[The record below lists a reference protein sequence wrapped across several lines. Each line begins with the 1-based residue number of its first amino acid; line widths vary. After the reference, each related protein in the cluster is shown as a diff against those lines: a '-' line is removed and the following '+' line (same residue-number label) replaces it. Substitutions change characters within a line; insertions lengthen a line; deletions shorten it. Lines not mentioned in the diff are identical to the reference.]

1 MPKQIALFL
10 DGTRNTDNPFGGI
23 GTSSVHK
30 LYRMTYGLK
39 RYIKGVAADS
49 NDPIEALTGLGTTRK
64 IREAYRF
71 LTHNYVRGDSIF
83 IFGFSRGAFAARSLA
98 GFAFRV
104 GLLLDGNDTPTNL
117 DAAWKAYTKP
127 SPTALRE
134 LQKLLYKI
142 SGHSTPTTERSD
154 LPVHFIGVWDTV
166 SALGGPFKYL
176 PLVAR
181 FGLFHRHEL
190 PPNVNHGRHALAFH
204 EGRRLFE
211 PLLFS
216 KMTDPQ
222 RQTLEQRWF
231 SGAHADVGGGYREPE
246 AGLAQPAFRW
256 MAGEA
261 VGVGFTCN
269 GSAVAQAYVNGSS
282 TIHQEMNVPFI
293 QHRIRPA
300 LEQPYGLLDT
310 TRQSFSI
317 DPSVPVLMPSLA
329 SQYPQW
335 ARPRLLL
342 TDALIQERISQAPL
356 WG

>member
-10 DGTRNTDNPFGGI
+10 DGTRNTDNPSGGV
-23 GTSSVHK
+23 GSSSVHK
-30 LYRMTYGLK
+30 LYRMTHGLK
-39 RYIKGVAADS
+39 KYIKGVAADS
-49 NDPIEALTGLGTTRK
+49 NDPIEALTGFGTTRK

-71 LTHNYVRGDSIF
+71 LTHNYNRGDSIF

-104 GLLLDGNDTPTNL
+104 GLLLDGNDTPANL
-117 DAAWKAYTKP
+117 DAAWNAYTKP
-127 SPTALRE
+127 SLTALRE
-134 LQKLLYKI
+134 LQKLLHHI
-142 SGHSTPTTERSD
+142 SGYSTPTPERSD
-154 LPVHFIGVWDTV
+154 LPIHFIGVWDTV

-190 PPNVNHGRHALAFH
+190 PPNVNHGRHALAVH

-216 KMTDPQ
+216 KMTAPQ
-222 RQTLEQRWF
+222 RQTLGQRWF
-231 SGAHADVGGGYREPE
+231 SGAHADVGGGYQESE
-246 AGLAQPAFRW
+246 AGLARPAFRW

-261 VGVGFTCN
+261 LGVGFTCN
-269 GSAVAQAYVNGSS
+269 GSAIGQAYMTGSS
-282 TIHQEMNVPFI
+282 TIHQEMNVPLI

-300 LEQPYGLLDT
+300 LAQPTDLSDAT
-310 TRQSFSI
+310 KQSFSI
-317 DPSVPVLMPSLA
+317 DPSVQVLMPFLIG
-329 SQYPQW
+329 QYPQW
-335 ARPRLLL
+335 ACPRLLQ
-342 TDALIQERISQAPL
+342 TDALIHLRIGQTPL